1 MSEITYNYAA
11 IDAFASDVGQRA
23 AQLME
28 IRQDILERT
37 QALADYFMGKGATA
51 FFDAQQ
57 QMLHGLE
64 GLIQHGQPASTG
76 SEQHRRE
83 RLRDR
88 HQYPARLQSKHQA

>member
-11 IDAFASDVGQRA
+11 IGDFASDVGQRA

-28 IRQDILERT
+28 IHQDILQRT

-57 QMLHGLE
+57 QMLGGLE
-64 GLIQHGQPASTG
+64 NLAQHVSQQQQVVTNTAESAHATDMHIQQGFMV
-76 SEQHRRE
+76 
-83 RLRDR
+83 
-88 HQYPARLQSKHQA
+88 

>member
-1 MSEITYNYAA
+1 MDMSDQITYNYAA
-11 IDAFASDVGQRA
+11 VGAFASDVGQRA

-28 IRQDILERT
+28 IHQDILQRT

-64 GLIQHGQPASTG
+64 GLIQTVS
-76 SEQHRRE
+76 QHSHVVNQTA
-83 RLRDR
+83 DSA
-88 HQYPARLQSKHQA
+88 HATDIHIQQGFV

>member
-1 MSEITYNYAA
+1 MSDITYHYGA
-11 IDAFASDVGQRA
+11 IDAFTADMGQRA

-64 GLIQHGQPASTG
+64 GLIHTVSQHQRAVNNAAESAGATD
-76 SEQHRRE
+76 
-83 RLRDR
+83 RDIEAGF
-88 HQYPARLQSKHQA
+88 HV

>member
-11 IDAFASDVGQRA
+11 IGAFAADVGQRA

-28 IRQDILERT
+28 IHQDVLQRT
-37 QALADYFMGKGATA
+37 QALTDYFLGKGATA

-64 GLIQHGQPASTG
+64 GLIQTVS
-76 SEQHRRE
+76 QHQHVVNNTAE
-83 RLRDR
+83 SANVTDI
-88 HQYPARLQSKHQA
+88 QIQNGFTV

>member
-11 IDAFASDVGQRA
+11 VGDFASDVGQRA

-28 IRQDILERT
+28 IHQDVLQRT
-37 QALADYFMGKGATA
+37 NALADYFLGKGATA

-64 GLIQHGQPASTG
+64 NLAQHVTQHHDVVLNTLAS
-76 SEQHRRE
+76 
-83 RLRDR
+83 
-88 HQYPARLQSKHQA
+88 AQATDSQVQGFFS

>member
-1 MSEITYNYAA
+1 MSEITYSYAA
-11 IDAFASDVGQRA
+11 IDAFASDMGQRA

-64 GLIQHGQPASTG
+64 GLIHTVSQHQRAVNNTAESAAATDHNMQLGFQV
-76 SEQHRRE
+76 
-83 RLRDR
+83 
-88 HQYPARLQSKHQA
+88 